1 MISFIGLKQPLHKSI
16 GLVLGPSI
24 FVIMLLLDAH
34 QQLMASAAWRT
45 AAVGLWM
52 AVWWATE
59 ALDVAVTALLPLVTF
74 DVIGVSHIKEAAA
87 AYAHPIIY
95 LFLGAF
101 ILALAVQRWNLHQRI
116 ALIILTRTGT
126 EASRLMAGFM
136 GVAGLLSMWMTN
148 TSTTVM
154 LIPIALSVVTVI
166 QNHVPDVSKEQGRD
180 FEIALLLG
188 LAFSATI
195 GGMATLI
202 GTPPNALLVAFL
214 EENYA
219 IKVGFVDWMKLGVPV
234 SMVLI
239 PFTWV
244 ILTRWVYLIRIPS
257 SEEALGHLSA
267 MKNDLGPITP
277 AEKRVAFIFLLV
289 VLGWV
294 FRGSI
299 VNFFSIE
306 GISDTSIA
314 IMGAIVLFLLP
325 SGNKQ
330 QTRLLVWEDLRS
342 LPWGVLI
349 LFGGGLSLASAISS
363 SGLAQWLGEGLSPL
377 AALGVVVM
385 IFGATTL
392 VVFLTEMTSNLA
404 TTATFLPVIGAMAVE
419 SGIDPMLLCIPIT
432 LAASCAFMLP
442 VATAPNA
449 IVFSS
454 GKITVPQMA
463 RVGFLVNCF
472 GILLI
477 TAVSL
482 WWAPTVFG

>member
-1 MISFIGLKQPLHKSI
+1 
-16 GLVLGPSI
+16 
-24 FVIMLLLDAH
+24 
-34 QQLMASAAWRT
+34 
-45 AAVGLWM
+45 
-52 AVWWATE
+52 
-59 ALDVAVTALLPLVTF
+59 
-74 DVIGVSHIKEAAA
+74 
-87 AYAHPIIY
+87 
-95 LFLGAF
+95 
-101 ILALAVQRWNLHQRI
+101 
-116 ALIILTRTGT
+116 
-126 EASRLMAGFM
+126 
-136 GVAGLLSMWMTN
+136 
-148 TSTTVM
+148 
-154 LIPIALSVVTVI
+154 
-166 QNHVPDVSKEQGRD
+166 
-180 FEIALLLG
+180 
-188 LAFSATI
+188 
-195 GGMATLI
+195 
-202 GTPPNALLVAFL
+202 
-214 EENYA
+214 
-219 IKVGFVDWMKLGVPV
+219 
-234 SMVLI
+234 
-239 PFTWV
+239 
-244 ILTRWVYLIRIPS
+244 
-257 SEEALGHLSA
+257 
-267 MKNDLGPITP
+267 
-277 AEKRVAFIFLLV
+277 
-289 VLGWV
+289 
-294 FRGSI
+294 
-299 VNFFSIE
+299 
-306 GISDTSIA
+306 
-314 IMGAIVLFLLP
+314 MGAIVLFLLP